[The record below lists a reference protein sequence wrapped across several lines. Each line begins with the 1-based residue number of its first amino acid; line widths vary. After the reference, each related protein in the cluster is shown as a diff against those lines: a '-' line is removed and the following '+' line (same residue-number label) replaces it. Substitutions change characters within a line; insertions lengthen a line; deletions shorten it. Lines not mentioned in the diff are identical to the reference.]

1 MSLLKKKLGD
11 YPLTTVEL
19 PLIAD
24 NGDILIKPA
33 VILDTRWIKKGSRF
47 VEESLVKWKQLPD
60 DDATW
65 KNARELWERFT
76 NLNLEDKVPLN
87 GGGIDKPRRSH
98 RVPIKNLKFI
108 ELWRS
113 KWSGTSHY
121 SIQSIRQE
129 GVKSVFWFE

>member
-65 KNARELWERFT
+65 KNAREL
-76 NLNLEDKVPLN
+76 
-87 GGGIDKPRRSH
+87 
-98 RVPIKNLKFI
+98 
-108 ELWRS
+108 
-113 KWSGTSHY
+113 
-121 SIQSIRQE
+121 
-129 GVKSVFWFE
+129 

>member
-1 MSLLKKKLGD
+1 MSLFKKKLGD

-65 KNARELWERFT
+65 KNAREL
-76 NLNLEDKVPLN
+76 
-87 GGGIDKPRRSH
+87 
-98 RVPIKNLKFI
+98 
-108 ELWRS
+108 
-113 KWSGTSHY
+113 
-121 SIQSIRQE
+121 
-129 GVKSVFWFE
+129 

>member
-33 VILDTRWIKKGSRF
+33 VILDNRWIKKGSRF

-65 KNARELWERFT
+65 KNAREL
-76 NLNLEDKVPLN
+76 
-87 GGGIDKPRRSH
+87 
-98 RVPIKNLKFI
+98 
-108 ELWRS
+108 
-113 KWSGTSHY
+113 
-121 SIQSIRQE
+121 
-129 GVKSVFWFE
+129 

>member
-24 NGDILIKPA
+24 NGDILIKLA

-65 KNARELWERFT
+65 KNAREL
-76 NLNLEDKVPLN
+76 
-87 GGGIDKPRRSH
+87 
-98 RVPIKNLKFI
+98 
-108 ELWRS
+108 
-113 KWSGTSHY
+113 
-121 SIQSIRQE
+121 
-129 GVKSVFWFE
+129 